1 MEEKIVAPVNNRLTM
16 QEGPTPADVG
26 AVGNVGWHPPG
37 LGEQQVMD
45 DTWYYGGYECYGCEE
60 ESAGAVQAVHA
71 GTKCYSCGGLGHIS
85 PNCPMKGKGKGKGAP
100 FGKGYGKAS
109 MWSPKGKGKGKG
121 FRGACWN
128 CEAIG
133 HTAAECRQPKKEQVS
148 AGNVVAEQPTTIAPA
163 GNNNTTP
170 VRNVETVWLVAGV
183 ATSGNKGKAFEKKNG
198 RKKDQAKRRR
208 EAEFEDKNKFEILIE
223 EQEDSSDEKDE
234 MFWQNDED
242 LYHEKKEA
250 QEEFRLKAQ
259 VNKVEIIEIMNVT
272 GEKMTRLA
280 AMDFNRA
287 DVRQP
292 LASAVNVVKC
302 GNRIV
307 ME

>member
-1 MEEKIVAPVNNRLTM
+1 M
-16 QEGPTPADVG
+16 
-26 AVGNVGWHPPG
+26 
-37 LGEQQVMD
+37 
-45 DTWYYGGYECYGCEE
+45 
-60 ESAGAVQAVHA
+60 
-71 GTKCYSCGGLGHIS
+71 
-85 PNCPMKGKGKGKGAP
+85 
-100 FGKGYGKAS
+100 
-109 MWSPKGKGKGKG
+109 
-121 FRGACWN
+121 
-128 CEAIG
+128 
-133 HTAAECRQPKKEQVS
+133 
-148 AGNVVAEQPTTIAPA
+148 
-163 GNNNTTP
+163 
-170 VRNVETVWLVAGV
+170 RNVETVWLVAGV

-292 LASAVNVVKC
+292 LASAVDVVKC

-307 ME
+307 MERHENDQMIGGYVENTVTKERMKLREQGGTFVYDVQLGNGEYCTITLDSGAGCNVWPMNKRVEGTPVRPKDPDLKMMAANGTEIENVGKQLVKFRGIDCSEASAGFAGRA